1 MAGCEAS
8 ELLKAMTASR
18 ARHTG
23 APLAERL
30 AGGKMARRLR
40 VPVCG
45 VGIAIVLL
53 AAPWPILAQTPQ
65 TRAETLNEAREE
77 KELSAEPYRPNFLE
91 TTMRSLEERPLF
103 GRDGLYPKLGS
114 LTIGSGFAAGAGYRT
129 RDVFKRY
136 GTLDVWTAGS
146 RTKYWAAEARATFPE
161 LAGGRIAAE
170 GYASRRDYPEE
181 RFFGVGSDSQ
191 RKNETDY
198 LLLTDTVG
206 GRVGVRPTST
216 VLVGGGLDY
225 IKSYVG
231 HGKSDTLPSVSD
243 IFDSGSAP
251 GLAGGTDFLRSFAFV
266 EVDNRHPKNLRK
278 GGLYRLNFSHYDD
291 QDLHAYSFNRVDVD
305 VMQAISFLS
314 ERRVFVGRAVITGTD
329 ANAGQQVPFYLMPTL
344 GGDDTLRGFHPYRFR
359 GPDAL
364 LLQGEYRFE
373 IWSGLDGALFYDTGK
388 VAQRFSDLDLNHL
401 EHDYGFGFRFNTDA
415 GVVLRVDAGFG
426 SSDGKHLYIVFGSRF

>member
-1 MAGCEAS
+1 
-8 ELLKAMTASR
+8 
-18 ARHTG
+18 
-23 APLAERL
+23 
-30 AGGKMARRLR
+30 
-40 VPVCG
+40 
-45 VGIAIVLL
+45 
-53 AAPWPILAQTPQ
+53 
-65 TRAETLNEAREE
+65 
-77 KELSAEPYRPNFLE
+77 
-91 TTMRSLEERPLF
+91 
-103 GRDGLYPKLGS
+103 
-114 LTIGSGFAAGAGYRT
+114 
-129 RDVFKRY
+129 
-136 GTLDVWTAGS
+136 
-146 RTKYWAAEARATFPE
+146 
-161 LAGGRIAAE
+161 
-170 GYASRRDYPEE
+170 
-181 RFFGVGSDSQ
+181 
-191 RKNETDY
+191 

-231 HGKSDTLPSVSD
+231 RGRSGTLPSVSD
-243 IFDSGSAP
+243 IFDTGSAP
-251 GLAGGTDFLRSFAFV
+251 GVDRGTDFLRSFAFV
-266 EVDNRHPKNLRK
+266 EVDDRHPKNLRK
-278 GGLYRLNFSHYDD
+278 GGLYRLNFSHYAD

-305 VMQAISFLS
+305 VMQAVSFLS
-314 ERRVFVGRAVITGTD
+314 ERRVFVGRALITGTD

-415 GVVLRVDAGFG
+415 GVVMRVDAGFG